1 MKQESDNPFLPLK
14 TQKAAAR
21 LSDAINIDCILSY
34 AVTRRDPQ
42 ELKFIK
48 QMISDLGLRGRC
60 RKADVAEC
68 VGFVDRLIQQ
78 CYQPNITVQK
88 NDGCQL
94 FFGDV
99 LDSDF
104 HSNNKKRKCRKV

>member
-1 MKQESDNPFLPLK
+1 MKQESDNQFLPLK

-21 LSDAINIDCILSY
+21 LTDAINIDSILRY

-48 QMISDLGLRGRC
+48 QMISDLGLRSRC

-68 VGFVDRLIQQ
+68 VGFVDNLIQQ
-78 CYQPNITVQK
+78 CYQPHITEQH
-88 NDGCQL
+88 NEGCQL
-94 FFGDV
+94 FFGNI

-104 HSNNKKRKCRKV
+104 HSNNKKRKPRKV

>member
-1 MKQESDNPFLPLK
+1 MTQEADNNSLPLK

-21 LSDAINIDCILSY
+21 LTDAINIDSILSY

-48 QMISDLGLRGRC
+48 QMISDLGLRSRC

-78 CYQPNITVQK
+78 CYQPNITVQN